1 MSNDS
6 AVRAKLRDMLAET
19 LAKVTLPLFTAQGT
33 VAFNFSDATEN
44 LTDIL
49 FRFWQANQRMPELI
63 FNDGIPPSW
72 KAALE
77 SRPMSGLNSVMSPLV
92 WTTFTPS
99 GDGSETVNT
108 QSLLLFNCKYNPKPG
123 VVVKYRED
131 IITANGDIEQFYT
144 DAITYPLN
152 SRVVY
157 QTPRGTNVYVN
168 VPRSDFVAGAFQ
180 TWGVLLVVLTHPQ
193 YVYAT
198 DDGLML
204 SPDGIGMI
212 ERSAAHWLARG
223 LRGGAAWWGSDA
235 VIADKLGAGPVMVGI
250 PQALIDKMQ
259 QFENQLRADDNFVRT
274 LATWVFTFVG
284 FYFGASAASGLIG
297 GAFSIPNL
305 SGTLQLV
312 SRLGFDTGDASSAL
326 KIVGA
331 LTGPGN
337 LWQSPVQSG
346 VSMDDFS
353 GDWGIDPTTI
363 EYSTADLTESFE
375 GVPFDFIG
383 ALSNDEFYAI
393 LDIDPVDIEYG
404 AADAFANLT
413 GDYGPPPEGYDSA
426 AILAEQNSM
435 LEYYMQGTVSPAQYV
450 ATVAASPAASAAV
463 QTAIRAAGGNP
474 SNPQTSPQQIVQARQ
489 VAQQQAQMQPGN
501 NAWEI
506 AANALTLYERYQRAQ
521 SPTQASAVRY
531 PSTQTGI
538 VRQPDGSISIPRAD
552 GTVTTIRPNGQTATT
567 GTMAQLKNFVADNSL
582 LIAGAAGVL
591 IVGAIVLS
599 RRR

>member
-6 AVRAKLRDMLAET
+6 AVRAKLREMLFDK
-19 LAKVTLPLFTAQGT
+19 LVKVELPLFTAQGT
-33 VAFNFSDATEN
+33 VNFNFSTAVDN

-49 FRFWQANQRMPELI
+49 FQFWQSNQRMPTLI

-72 KAALE
+72 KSALE
-77 SRPMSGLNSVMSPLV
+77 SRPMSGINAILSPLV
-92 WTTFTPS
+92 WATYNPS

-108 QSLLLFNCKYNPKPG
+108 NSLFLFNCKYNPKPG
-123 VVVKYRED
+123 AVVNYRED
-131 IITANGDIEQFYT
+131 IVTANGDIEQFYT
-144 DAITYPLN
+144 DALTYPLN

-168 VPRSDFVAGAFQ
+168 IPRADFTAGAFQ

-193 YVYAT
+193 FVYAT
-198 DDGLML
+198 DEGLML
-204 SPDGIGMI
+204 TPDGIGMI

-223 LRGGAAWWGSDA
+223 LRGGPAWWGSDA
-235 VIADKLGAGPVMVGI
+235 VIAEKLGSGPVMVGI
-250 PQALIDKMQ
+250 PQALVDKMQ

-274 LATWVFTFVG
+274 LATWVLSFVG

-297 GAFSIPNL
+297 GAFTIPNI
-305 SGTLQLV
+305 SGTLQLASKFGV
-312 SRLGFDTGDASSAL
+312 DTGDIAPAL

-337 LWQSPVQSG
+337 LWQSQAQSG
-346 VSMDDFS
+346 VSMDDFA

-363 EYSTADLTESFE
+363 EYSTVDMTGGL
-375 GVPFDFIG
+375 D
-383 ALSNDEFYAI
+383 LSNDAFYSM
-393 LDIDPVDIEYG
+393 LEIDPVTIEYG
-404 AADAFANLT
+404 AADAFAGLT

-435 LEYYMQGTVSPAQYV
+435 LEYYMQGYVSPAQYV

-474 SNPQTSPQQIVQARQ
+474 ASVQTTPQQIVQARQ

-501 NAWEI
+501 NVWEI

-521 SPTQASAVRY
+521 SPTGAASVRY
-531 PSTQTGI
+531 PSVQTGI